1 MVFFISRSQFSEDGK
16 GNKRIADGSMTKN
29 YNTQDGLPPSSFLN
43 PSLQCRVKRYWLE
56 TFSTSAFHPAEEY
69 SIKLL
74 YCIVLVLIHLGDVKV
89 ALRCFSSLLRWV
101 VANVANVAGVL
112 V

>member
-1 MVFFISRSQFSEDGK
+1 MVYPLHLFLTHLYNVARKGIGLKPSQQAHF
-16 GNKRIADGSMTKN
+16 T
-29 YNTQDGLPPSSFLN
+29 
-43 PSLQCRVKRYWLE
+43 
-56 TFSTSAFHPAEEY
+56 PAEEY

-74 YCIVLVLIHLGDVKV
+74 YCIVLVLIRQGDVKV
-89 ALRCFSSLLRWV
+89 ALRCFSSLLQRV